1 MRIKLSEKY
10 QTEREEMCNKIIS
23 ILELD
28 ENKSFLLCELDND
41 IEKQN
46 KILELT

>member
-28 ENKSFLLCELDND
+28 DIYLLINYML
-41 IEKQN
+41 K
-46 KILELT
+46 L